1 VRIEDFKER
10 MDIPESYRQMGQI
23 DQKVLQPALR
33 ELQNYFSDLKVAKI
47 KAKKGNKI
55 AKLEFT
61 FSGLKTDTPKIPMHD
76 WTK

>member
-1 VRIEDFKER
+1 
-10 MDIPESYRQMGQI
+10 
-23 DQKVLQPALR
+23 
-33 ELQNYFSDLKVAKI
+33 VAKI